1 MPNPFMRLGSPN
13 RAQGSPVDRERP
25 TGAQE
30 PVPEHVHGTVFPY
43 RGMDPHGV
51 DPNND
56 GWRNT
61 EEYEGKYTRG
71 LPIEYEALESGPEA
85 IPVYIVDTN
94 EKGREYHTGNVFR
107 TYAPGTT
114 GGNSATR
121 IVSSDVASRRRTK
134 ARVKNLDT
142 ATVYIGL
149 GSEQATLAQGWPL
162 AQNETFEHAGESEIW
177 AVSSGANDA
186 AMAVYI
192 EYTTVYSN
200 D

>member
-1 MPNPFMRLGSPN
+1 
-13 RAQGSPVDRERP
+13 
-25 TGAQE
+25 
-30 PVPEHVHGTVFPY
+30 
-43 RGMDPHGV
+43 
-51 DPNND
+51 
-56 GWRNT
+56 
-61 EEYEGKYTRG
+61 
-71 LPIEYEALESGPEA
+71 
-85 IPVYIVDTN
+85 VDTN